1 MMAAFADTF
10 YYLALL
16 NPTDEAHQRASALSE
31 KRRGRV
37 VTTAWVLTE
46 VADALCEPANRRVF
60 TRLIESLRS
69 DPNTEVVAPD
79 EDLFDRGLDLYARRP
94 DKAWS
99 LTVCISFVVMTD
111 RGLTEAL
118 TGDHHVEQAGFRA
131 LLGPSWPA
139 SQARD

>member
-1 MMAAFADTF
+1 MIAAFADTF

-31 KRRGRV
+31 KRQGRV
-37 VTTAWVLTE
+37 ITTAWVLTE
-46 VADALCEPANRRVF
+46 VADALCEPANRLVF

-99 LTVCISFVVMTD
+99 LTDCISFVVTTD

-118 TGDHHVEQAGFRA
+118 TGDHHFEQAGFRA
-131 LLGPSWPA
+131 LLGPS
-139 SQARD
+139 